1 MIQPIYAVMAM
12 AIFLMSIPYKGFAL
26 TNHSSV
32 AFPEAIFHEGLVQ
45 FDEQQYDT
53 AQKYFET
60 YANQQSKKYKQ
71 EEASYYLV
79 LSALENKDP
88 HIVMLLQYFIVKH
101 PTSPHLETVRYHLAH
116 CFSQAG
122 LWDKSL
128 ILYQNINPDRL
139 APKARAAFQ
148 YAIGHTY
155 LQLKDW
161 GNAKKSFLAINH
173 KTHPYYYP
181 AQLQMAYIAF
191 EQGDYDGALVAL
203 QMANKKYRQETQS
216 LILKV
221 YHKAGN
227 FSSLLAYVQNCPAS
241 SFGKQD
247 QLLIADAYFFL
258 NQYQA
263 AVLHYQA
270 ALDKDTARMTWA
282 KLGHA
287 LYKTE
292 QYPQAETCFQQLVKK
307 EDHAGQ
313 IAAYYSGLI
322 YEKQGNLP
330 AAIAAFC
337 QAGRLKFDPAIS
349 DLAAI
354 KGAGL
359 RYQQGAIAEVIE
371 TMTAFIQARPESEN
385 LSAAQTLLVTCY
397 YKIRAYQRA
406 IDYMAALPY
415 KTEPLLRLYQKVL
428 FYEGL
433 AAYNA
438 DRFDAA
444 IAYLK
449 QSLIF
454 PFKPALVLQAQFWLG
469 ESFSAV
475 GAYEKALSF
484 YKKYRQQDDL
494 HTLYYAKNLYG
505 LAYSY
510 FNTGHY
516 TTAAQTFEAYI
527 TITQKQPAATHYDAI
542 LRLADCSYVKK
553 DYEEALRRYARVYT
567 YHPAHVRYQ
576 EALIY
581 EILGDKLQAERCL
594 QEIFIHHTDTK
605 YYEKACYHKACTIFN
620 AGRYEAAI
628 QSFSHLIQ
636 RKPTSDLQ
644 PELLIKRGLAYENL
658 KKYQS
663 AAADY
668 QAILDEYPTHLHAES
683 ALMALCNLFAVQ
695 GIPEKSDVYLKKYA
709 HVTQKL
715 ASHSDEQTIG
725 AAKRLFY
732 NQAYHKVLQKLAAF
746 DKDYPSSQWL
756 AEAYFLMAESY
767 YRLQKQD
774 PAIRY
779 YKKIIAAP
787 QTTFHK
793 KAWLRMADLAYQGK
807 RFQEA
812 ITHYQKL
819 QKMELTNKEYH
830 YTLIGLI
837 KASFSLKKYQITTP
851 ACLQLLNNPK
861 DAPVETIQQA
871 GLYLGKIALQRSEY
885 KRAASHFLKASK
897 PLHTVT
903 ASEAQYLLAHTAFK
917 RKAYTTSLD
926 ILFDLVE
933 KYPHN
938 MHYIDGAFL
947 LMADNYLMLGNLIQ
961 AKATLDSM
969 IQQSKNKKN
978 IAVAKQKKSKVIAQ
992 LKAVDRATKQ
1002 APSHPKSAP

>member
-1 MIQPIYAVMAM
+1 MAM
-12 AIFLMSIPYKGFAL
+12 AIFLMTTPYKGCAL

-32 AFPEAIFHEGLVQ
+32 AFPEAIFHQGLMH
-45 FDEQQYDT
+45 FDEQQYAA

-60 YANQQSKKYKQ
+60 YANQPSKKYKQ

-101 PTSPHLETVRYHLAH
+101 PTSPHVETVLYHLAH
-116 CFSQAG
+116 CFAQAG

-128 ILYQNINPDRL
+128 TLYQNINPNRL
-139 APKARAAFQ
+139 TPKTREAFQ
-148 YAIGHTY
+148 YAIGDTY

-161 GNAKKSFLAINH
+161 ENAQKSFLAINQ
-173 KTHPYYYP
+173 KNHPYYYP

-191 EQGDYDGALVAL
+191 EQGNYDGALVAL
-203 QMANKKYRQETQS
+203 QAANKKYRQEAQS

-221 YHKAGN
+221 YHKSGN
-227 FSSLLAYVQNCPAS
+227 FSSLLAYVQGCPAL
-241 SFGKQD
+241 SFNKQD
-247 QLLIADAYFFL
+247 HLLIGDAYFFL
-258 NQYQA
+258 KQYQA
-263 AVLHYQA
+263 AVVHYQA
-270 ALDKDTARMTWA
+270 ALDKDTTRMTSA

-287 LYKTE
+287 LYKTG
-292 QYPQAETCFQQLVKK
+292 QYPQAETCFQQLLAK

-322 YEKQGNLP
+322 YEKEGNLP
-330 AAIAAFC
+330 AAVAAFV
-337 QAGRLKFDPAIS
+337 QAARLKFDPDIS

-371 TMTAFIQARPESEN
+371 TMTAFIQARPDSKN
-385 LSAAQTLLVTCY
+385 LSAAQALLVTCY

-406 IDYMAALPY
+406 IYYMAELPY
-415 KTEPLLRLYQKVL
+415 KTEPLLRLYQKAL

-438 DRFDAA
+438 DRFDTA
-444 IAYLK
+444 IQYLK
-449 QSLIF
+449 QSLLF
-454 PFKPALVLQAQFWLG
+454 PFKSALVVQAQFWLG
-469 ESFSAV
+469 EAFSSL
-475 GAYEKALSF
+475 GAYEKALKF
-484 YKKYRQQDDL
+484 YKKYRQEDDL
-494 HTLYYAKNLYG
+494 NTLYYAKNLYG

-510 FNTGHY
+510 FNTGYY
-516 TTAAQTFEAYI
+516 TTAAQSFESYI
-527 TITQKQPAATHYDAI
+527 TITQRQPAATHYDAM
-542 LRLADCSYVKK
+542 LRLADCYYVKK
-553 DYEEALRRYARVYT
+553 DYKEALRLYATVYT

-581 EILGDKLQAERCL
+581 QILGDKLQVDRCL
-594 QEIFIHHTDTK
+594 QEIFIHHTETK

-620 AGRYEAAI
+620 AGHYESAI

-636 RKPTSDLQ
+636 RQPTSDLQ

-658 KKYQS
+658 QRYES

-668 QAILDEYPTHLHAES
+668 QAILDQYPTHLHAES
-683 ALMALCNLFAVQ
+683 ALMALCNLFAAQ
-695 GIPEKSDVYLKKYA
+695 GSPEKSDIYLKKYA
-709 HVTQKL
+709 HIRQKL
-715 ASHSDEQTIG
+715 TSHSDEQTIG
-725 AAKRLFY
+725 AAKQLFY

-746 DKDYPSSQWL
+746 DKQYPSSQWL

-767 YRLQKQD
+767 YRLQKQG
-774 PAIRY
+774 PATYY
-779 YKKIIAAP
+779 YKKVIA
-787 QTTFHK
+787 QTPFHK
-793 KAWLRMADLAYQGK
+793 KPWLRMANLAYQGK

-830 YTLIGLI
+830 HTLMGLI
-837 KASFSLKKYQITTP
+837 KASFALKKYQITTP
-851 ACLQLLNNPK
+851 ACLQLLNSPK

-871 GLYLGKIALQRSEY
+871 ALYLGKIAMQRSEY
-885 KRAASHFLKASK
+885 KRAASHFLKARQ

-938 MHYIDGAFL
+938 IHYIDRAFL
-947 LMADNYLMLGNLIQ
+947 LMADNYIMLGNLTQ

-969 IQQSKNKKN
+969 IQESKNKNN
-978 IAVAKQKKSKVIAQ
+978 IAVAKQKKSKVTAQ
-992 LKAVDRATKQ
+992 LKAADRATKQ
-1002 APSHPKSAP
+1002 VASHPKSAP

>member
-1 MIQPIYAVMAM
+1 MQPIYAVIAM
-12 AIFLMSIPYKGFAL
+12 AIFLMTTPYKGSAL
-26 TNHSSV
+26 TNDASV
-32 AFPEAIFHEGLVQ
+32 AFPEAILHQGLMH
-45 FDEQQYDT
+45 FNEQQYAT
-53 AQKYFET
+53 AQKYFEI
-60 YANQQSKKYKQ
+60 YATHPSKKYKQ

-88 HIVMLLQYFIVKH
+88 HIVMLLQHFIVKH
-101 PTSPHLETVRYHLAH
+101 PTSPHVETVRYHLAH
-116 CFSQAG
+116 CFAQAG

-128 ILYQNINPDRL
+128 TLYQNINPDRL
-139 APKARAAFQ
+139 TPKTREALQ
-148 YAIGHTY
+148 YAIGDTY

-161 GNAKKSFLAINH
+161 GNAKKSFLAIN
-173 KTHPYYYP
+173 KKNHPYYYP

-203 QMANKKYRQETQS
+203 QTANKKYRQKTQS

-227 FSSLLAYVQNCPAS
+227 FSSLLAYVQGCPAAS
-241 SFGKQD
+241 SFSKQD
-247 QLLIADAYFFL
+247 QLLIGDAYFFL
-258 NQYQA
+258 KQYQP
-263 AVLHYQA
+263 AVVRYQA
-270 ALDKDTARMTWA
+270 ALDKDTSRMTWA

-287 LYKTE
+287 LYKTG
-292 QYPQAETCFQQLVKK
+292 QYHQAESCFQQLLKK

-322 YEKQGNLP
+322 YEKVSNIQ
-330 AAIAAFC
+330 AAIASFF
-337 QAGRLKFDPAIS
+337 QAERLKLDPVIS

-359 RYQQGAIAEVIE
+359 RYQQGAISEVIE
-371 TMTAFIQARPESEN
+371 TMTAFIQARPESKN
-385 LSAAQTLLVTCY
+385 LSAAQALLVTCY
-397 YKIRAYQRA
+397 YKIKDYKRA

-415 KTEPLLRLYQKVL
+415 KTEPLLRLYQKAL

-438 DRFDAA
+438 NRFDAA
-444 IAYLK
+444 IQYLK
-449 QSLIF
+449 QSLLF
-454 PFKPALVLQAQFWLG
+454 PFKSALVLQAQFWLG
-469 ESFSAV
+469 EAFSAL
-475 GAYEKALSF
+475 GAYEKALIF
-484 YKKYRQQDDL
+484 YKKYRQKDDL
-494 HTLYYAKNLYG
+494 NTLFYAKNLYG

-516 TTAAQTFEAYI
+516 TMAAQTFEAYI
-527 TITQKQPAATHYDAI
+527 TITQKQPAATHYDAM
-542 LRLADCSYVKK
+542 LRLADCYYVKK
-553 DYEEALRRYARVYT
+553 DYREALKLYATVYT

-581 EILGDKLQAERCL
+581 QILGDKLQVDRCL
-594 QEIFIHHTDTK
+594 QEIFIDHTETK

-620 AGRYEAAI
+620 AGHYEAAI

-644 PELLIKRGLAYENL
+644 PDLLIKRGLAYENL
-658 KKYQS
+658 KRYES

-668 QAILDEYPTHLHAES
+668 QAILDQYPSHLHAES
-683 ALMALCNLFAVQ
+683 ALMALCNLFTAQ
-695 GIPEKSDVYLKKYA
+695 GSPEKSDVYLKKYG
-709 HVTQKL
+709 HITQKL
-715 ASHSDEQTIG
+715 ASYSDEQTIG
-725 AAKRLFY
+725 LAKQLFY

-746 DKDYPSSQWL
+746 DTHYPSSQWL

-767 YRLQKQD
+767 YRLKKQG
-774 PAIRY
+774 PATRY
-779 YKKIIAAP
+779 YKKVIAKN
-787 QTTFHK
+787 TFHK

-830 YTLIGLI
+830 HTLIGLI

-851 ACLQLLNNPK
+851 ACLQILNNPK

-871 GLYLGKIALQRSEY
+871 ALYLGKIAMQRSEY

-897 PLHTVT
+897 PLHTLT
-903 ASEAQYLLAHTAFK
+903 ASEAQYLLANTAFK
-917 RKAYTTSLD
+917 QKAYPTSLD

-938 MHYIDGAFL
+938 IDYIDKAFL
-947 LMADNYLMLGNLIQ
+947 LMADNYIMLGNLRQ

-969 IQQSKNKKN
+969 IQQSKNKNN
-978 IAVAKQKKSKVIAQ
+978 IAVAKQKKSKVAAQ
-992 LKAVDRATKQ
+992 LKAADRATKQ
-1002 APSHPKSAP
+1002 ATSQAKSAP